1 MDIATLNGLV
11 VNRNET
17 KVGVSLEDLVLGSMG
32 RRRDQITQPS
42 ASGQR
47 ELSGTVSRSRWR
59 ASP

>member
-47 ELSGTVSRSRWR
+47 ESSG
-59 ASP
+59 AL